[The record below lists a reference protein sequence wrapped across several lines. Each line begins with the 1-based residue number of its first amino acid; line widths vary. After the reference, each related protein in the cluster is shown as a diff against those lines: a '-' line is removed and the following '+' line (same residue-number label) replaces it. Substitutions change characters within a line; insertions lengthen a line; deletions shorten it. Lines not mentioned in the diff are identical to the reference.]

1 MSEVPEWED
10 EPAAAPPAKG
20 RPARRLPPP
29 TWCRRSGRRPARPC
43 CGAGAAAVLRLR
55 RRVRAGETALHLR
68 SSRRPAGSE
77 PLGCRVVALPG
88 GDQSPR
94 RAVARVGGAAPRGHL
109 RHERVVARSRGP
121 SHADAHAPGGAVR
134 FIPRSERRG
143 RAAAVHP
150 AAGGDV
156 RRRPFAAGLTPP
168 YLPSVAPASGCQGL
182 VRVAARCPVGAPLTA
197 RAIRRGVLRR
207 GIIEFWPRCQDR
219 RFRDTT

>member
-10 EPAAAPPAKG
+10 EAAAAPPAKG

-143 RAAAVHP
+143 RAAAVW
-150 AAGGDV
+150 AAPVV
-156 RRRPFAAGLTPP
+156 RSGLCVSRRFPFRGCSGEHSRRGLGSPG
-168 YLPSVAPASGCQGL
+168 PSGV
-182 VRVAARCPVGAPLTA
+182 ARCCTRPSS
-197 RAIRRGVLRR
+197 R
-207 GIIEFWPRCQDR
+207 
-219 RFRDTT
+219 